1 MNITKKR
8 RLPTDMEGLCRAVFI
23 ENSPYWQNSIK
34 KKILDNSLIEY
45 CCAICKTPPVWNGA
59 PMTLVLDHINGVHSD
74 NRLDNLRFVC
84 NNCDSQLD
92 TYKARNI
99 RKQKNKILAGV

>member
-1 MNITKKR
+1 MKKR
-8 RLPTDMEGLCRAVFI
+8 KLPTDIESLSREVFI

-34 KKILDNSLIEY
+34 KKILDNALIEY
-45 CCAICKTPPVWNGA
+45 KCAICSSPPIWNGR

-74 NRLDNLRFVC
+74 NRLNNLRFVC

-92 TYKARNI
+92 TYKSRNKVKQ
-99 RKQKNKILAGV
+99 RKHTINNV

>member
-1 MNITKKR
+1 MKR
-8 RLPTDMEGLCRAVFI
+8 RIPKDIDTLQREVFI

-34 KKILDNSLIEY
+34 KKILDLQLIPY
-45 CCAICKTPPVWNGA
+45 VCAVCSIPPVWNEQ
-59 PMTLVLDHINGVHSD
+59 PMTLVLDHINGIHSD

-99 RKQKNKILAGV
+99 RKQRLAAI

>member
-1 MNITKKR
+1 MKKR
-8 RLPTDMEGLCRAVFI
+8 RLPTDIESLCREVFI

-45 CCAICKTPPVWNGA
+45 CCAICKTLPVWNNA

-99 RKQKNKILAGV
+99 RKQKNKILTEFAAV

>member
-1 MNITKKR
+1 MKR
-8 RLPTDMEGLCRAVFI
+8 RIPKDIDTLQREVFI

-34 KKILDNSLIEY
+34 KKILDLNIIPYKCE
-45 CCAICKTPPVWNGA
+45 ICSVGPIWNEQ
-59 PMTLVLDHINGVHSD
+59 PMTLVLDHVNGIHTD
-74 NRLDNLRFVC
+74 NRLSNLRFVC

-99 RKQKNKILAGV
+99 RKQRLSAI

>member
-1 MNITKKR
+1 MKKR
-8 RLPTDMEGLCRAVFI
+8 KLPTSLEGLKAEVFI
-23 ENSPYWQNSIK
+23 ENSPYWQNSLK
-34 KKILDNSLIEY
+34 KKILDLELIEY
-45 CCAICKTPPVWNGA
+45 RCDICKTPPIWNGQ
-59 PMTLVLDHINGVHSD
+59 PMTLVLDHINGIHSD

-99 RKQKNKILAGV
+99 KKQKQLLG

>member
-1 MNITKKR
+1 MKKR
-8 RLPTDMEGLCRAVFI
+8 KLPTSLEGLKAKVFI

-34 KKILDNSLIEY
+34 KKILDLHLIEY
-45 CCAICKTPPVWNGA
+45 RCDICKTPPIWNGQ
-59 PMTLVLDHINGVHSD
+59 PMTLVLDHINGIHSD
-74 NRLDNLRFVC
+74 NRLENLRFVC

-99 RKQKNKILAGV
+99 KKQKQLLG